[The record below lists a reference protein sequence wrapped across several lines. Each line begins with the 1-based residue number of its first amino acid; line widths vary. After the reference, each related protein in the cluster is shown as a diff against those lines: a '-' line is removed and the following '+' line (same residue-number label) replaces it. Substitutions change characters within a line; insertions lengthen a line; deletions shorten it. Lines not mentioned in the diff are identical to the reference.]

1 MTRLSLADLAALHAD
16 RRLTKKER
24 NAELRQHGYNPDGD
38 DGLVY
43 RSAFRRAMIAGHGPS
58 KVLLWEW
65 PEKDHAAWQ
74 ELTGDAMSLADY
86 RNLLAAVQADQERV
100 GLTVERVRISVSEM
114 RERLA
119 RHGLPNEPG
128 GRAAALGM
136 P

>member
-74 ELTGDAMSLADY
+74 ELTGDAMRSEEHTSELQSQS
-86 RNLLAAVQADQERV
+86 NLVCR
-100 GLTVERVRISVSEM
+100 
-114 RERLA
+114 
-119 RHGLPNEPG
+119 
-128 GRAAALGM
+128 
-136 P
+136 